1 MGEMERWRDGRMVEG
16 ERVEGGDGG
25 MEGWKDGRM
34 EGWRDGRM
42 EGWKDGRMEGW
53 RDGRI
58 ILISKSKGKKEKKC
72 KKLSLDV
79 VKTMCFTVFL

>member
-1 MGEMERWRDGRMVEG
+1 MERWKV
-16 ERVEGGDGG
+16 GG
-25 MEGWKDGRM
+25 
-34 EGWRDGRM
+34 
-42 EGWKDGRMEGW
+42 MEGW